1 MSAPIAYRI
10 PDAAEAIG
18 VSAATLRREIR
29 AGRIRT
35 VHIGRRVV
43 VPASELHRI
52 TTDALTPAGWHWIVN
67 RGDAANRGIAV
78 PEAP

>member
-1 MSAPIAYRI
+1 MS
-10 PDAAEAIG
+10 
-18 VSAATLRREIR
+18 
-29 AGRIRT
+29 GRIRT